1 MKYRV
6 LKFCSWKSF
15 AAEPGRVAGDVLD
28 AADLKTAD
36 GQPLPAD
43 VVAVMVSTRCLDP
56 IPE

>member
-15 AAEPGRVAGDVLD
+15 VAEPGKGKGDVLD
-28 AADLKTAD
+28 AADLKTDD
-36 GQPLPAD
+36 GAPLPAD
-43 VVAVMVSTRCLDP
+43 VLAVMVGTKCLDP